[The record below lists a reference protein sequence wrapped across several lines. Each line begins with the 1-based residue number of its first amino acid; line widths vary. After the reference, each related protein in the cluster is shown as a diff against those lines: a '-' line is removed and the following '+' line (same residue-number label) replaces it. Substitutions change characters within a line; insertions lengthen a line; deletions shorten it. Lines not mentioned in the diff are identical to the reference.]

1 MKKIQN
7 IMLSLVWLFLLSAI
21 TRLVIALIKDVEN
34 IQQGIVMTGFV
45 LFISL
50 LMFASG
56 KLLYNLILE
65 K

>member
-7 IMLSLVWLFLLSAI
+7 IMLSLVWLFLMSAI
-21 TRLVIALIKDVEN
+21 SRLIIALIKDVEN

-56 KLLYNLILE
+56 KLLYDLILN

>member
-1 MKKIQN
+1 
-7 IMLSLVWLFLLSAI
+7 MLSLVWLFLLSAI

>member
-1 MKKIQN
+1 
-7 IMLSLVWLFLLSAI
+7 MLSLVWLFLMSAI
-21 TRLVIALIKDVEN
+21 SRLIIALIKDVEN

-56 KLLYNLILE
+56 KLLYDLILN